1 MEKKTNKKATAK
13 KATAKKT
20 TTKKTA
26 TKKVAVKKKTVK
38 TDISVLLPVHELTDD
53 TRTLFAN
60 AVKSIEDQM
69 TKPDAVLIIVP
80 KGSDVF
86 KELSKYDFGAI
97 KSIVTIVEN
106 DGKTDFSSQINLGVE
121 VAKTEWVS
129 ILELDDEYAKI
140 WFKNV
145 VEYRAAHSDVDM
157 FLPLIVDVNEQTQF
171 IGLTNEAVWAQSFSE
186 EMGILDNGALLTYQ
200 NFNIDGS
207 VIKKSLFEDFGGLKS
222 NIKLTFI
229 YEFLLRM
236 TFKDNKIFVIP
247 KFGYKHLNQRVG
259 SLFHSYKAELDP
271 VESKWWLSQAKKEY
285 YFEQDRV
292 VDYEETN

>member
-13 KATAKKT
+13 KT
-20 TTKKTA
+20 
-26 TKKVAVKKKTVK
+26 TVK

-53 TRTLFAN
+53 TRTLFDN
-60 AVKSIEDQM
+60 AVKSVEEQL
-69 TKPDAVLIIVP
+69 TKPDALLIIVP

-97 KSIVTIVEN
+97 KDIVTIVEN
-106 DGKTDFSSQINLGVE
+106 DGDTDFSSQINLGVE
-121 VAKTEWVS
+121 VSKTNWVS

-145 VEYRAAHSDVDM
+145 VEYREAYSEMDM
-157 FLPLIVDVNEQTQF
+157 FLPLIVDVNDQTQF

-207 VIKKSLFEDFGGLKS
+207 VIRKSLFEDFGGLKS
-222 NIKLTFI
+222 NIKLTFV

-271 VESKWWLSQAKKEY
+271 LESKWWLSQAKKEY
-285 YFEQDRV
+285 YFENDRILN
-292 VDYEETN
+292 YEETN